1 MIDFRNPYTP
11 GAGVMPKYL
20 AGRDEVIDD
29 ASRRIKSIASG
40 YQAQS
45 VVYYGL
51 QGVGKTVVL
60 NKIESVADDS
70 DVLRSYIEVREA
82 GSLIKLLS
90 IKCIGFAQT
99 LSLNEAMKDKA
110 GKLWS
115 VIESFSA
122 TWNPEDNTISIGM
135 QDPPVEFAA
144 AGTGD
149 LAIDLTE
156 LLVTLGKCAK
166 QADASIVFCID
177 DIQYIKNVEL
187 EALITAIHR
196 LNQLGCPV
204 LFFCAALPKICKT
217 LGDIKSYTERLFNFI
232 RINPLTDDEAA
243 DAIVIPAKEFD
254 VTYTE
259 EAVEKIRGF
268 AKGYPYFIQEMCS
281 TIWSRAGG
289 KQIDA
294 DTVTAN
300 VAATNERLDSDFFHV
315 SYDRCT
321 PTEKAFMAA
330 MIKCGK
336 LLCTM
341 AGIAK
346 IMGRDEKAIGIFRSS
361 LIRKNL
367 IFSTNYGEVDFMVP
381 QFAAFLKR
389 VQLQKQ

>member
-1 MIDFRNPYTP
+1 MIDFRNPYSP
-11 GAGVMPKYL
+11 GAGVIPKYL
-20 AGRDEVIDD
+20 AGRDQVLDD
-29 ASRRIKSIASG
+29 ARQRIKSMSFE

-45 VVYYGL
+45 VVYYGI
-51 QGVGKTVVL
+51 QGVGKTVLL
-60 NKIESVADDS
+60 NRIESIADDFN
-70 DVLRSYIEVREA
+70 VLRSYIEVREA

-90 IKCIGFAQT
+90 ITCIGFAQT
-99 LSLNEAMKDKA
+99 LSLNEELKDKA

-115 VIESFSA
+115 VIESFSVA
-122 TWNPEDNTISIGM
+122 WNPENRSTRLGPKALS
-135 QDPPVEFAA
+135 VEFAA

-149 LAIDLTE
+149 LANDLTE

-166 QADASIVFCID
+166 QADTSIVFCID

-204 LFFCAALPKICKT
+204 LFFCAGLLKIRKT
-217 LGDIKSYTERLFNFI
+217 LGDIKSYTERLFDFI
-232 RINPLTDDEAA
+232 EIGPLNDAQTA
-243 DAIVIPAKEFD
+243 DAIVIPAKGLD

-259 EAVEKIRGF
+259 EAVEKIREF
-268 AKGYPYFIQEMCS
+268 TKGYPYFIQEMCS

-294 DTVTAN
+294 DTVSAN
-300 VAATNERLDSDFFHV
+300 IATVNERLDSDFFHV
-315 SYDRCT
+315 LYDRCT

-336 LLCTM
+336 LPCSM
-341 AGIAK
+341 ASIAK
-346 IMGRDEKAIGIFRSS
+346 IMGRDKKAIGVFRSS

-367 IFSTNYGEVDFMVP
+367 VFSTNCEEVDFAVP
-381 QFAAFLKR
+381 HFAASLKR
-389 VQLQKQ
+389 TQL

>member
-11 GAGVMPKYL
+11 GAGVIPKYL
-20 AGRDEVIDD
+20 AGRDEVLDD
-29 ASRRIKSIASG
+29 ARQRIKSMSFE

-45 VVYYGL
+45 VVYYGI
-51 QGVGKTVVL
+51 QGVGKTVLL
-60 NKIESVADDS
+60 NRIESIADDFN
-70 DVLRSYIEVREA
+70 VLRSYIEVREA

-90 IKCIGFAQT
+90 ITCIGFAQT
-99 LSLNEAMKDKA
+99 LGLNEALKDKA

-115 VIESFSA
+115 AVKSFSEV
-122 TWNPEDNTISIGM
+122 WNPENRTTPLGPKA
-135 QDPPVEFAA
+135 PPVEFAA

-149 LAIDLTE
+149 LVNDLTE

-166 QADASIVFCID
+166 QADTSIVFCID

-196 LNQLGCPV
+196 LNQLDCPV
-204 LFFCAALPKICKT
+204 LFFCAGLPKIRKT
-217 LGDIKSYTERLFNFI
+217 LGDIKSYAERLFDFI
-232 RINPLTDDEAA
+232 EIGPLNDAETA
-243 DAIVIPAKEFD
+243 DAIVIPAKGLD

-259 EAVEKIRGF
+259 EAVEKIRKF
-268 AKGYPYFIQEMCS
+268 TKGYPYFIQEMCS

-294 DTVTAN
+294 DTVSAN
-300 VAATNERLDSDFFHV
+300 IAAVNERLDSDFFHV
-315 SYDRCT
+315 LYNRCT

-336 LLCTM
+336 LPCTM

-346 IMGRDEKAIGIFRSS
+346 IMGRDKKAIGVFRSS

-367 IFSTNYGEVDFMVP
+367 VFSTNCEEVDFAVP
-381 QFAAFLKR
+381 HFAASLKR
-389 VQLQKQ
+389 TQL

>member
-1 MIDFRNPYTP
+1 MISETLILPVPGLCRNILPEGT
-11 GAGVMPKYL
+11 KCSTT
-20 AGRDEVIDD
+20 R
-29 ASRRIKSIASG
+29 KSMSFE

-45 VVYYGL
+45 VVYYGI
-51 QGVGKTVVL
+51 QGVGKTVLL
-60 NKIESVADDS
+60 NRIESIADDFN
-70 DVLRSYIEVREA
+70 VLRSYIEVKEA

-90 IKCIGFAQT
+90 ITCIGFAQT
-99 LSLNEAMKDKA
+99 LSLNEALKDKA

-115 VIESFSA
+115 VIELFSVA
-122 TWNPEDNTISIGM
+122 WNPENRLTPLGPKALSA
-135 QDPPVEFAA
+135 EFAA

-149 LAIDLTE
+149 LTNDLTE

-217 LGDIKSYTERLFNFI
+217 LGDIKSYTERLFDFI

-300 VAATNERLDSDFFHV
+300 DAATNERLDSDFFHV

-336 LLCTM
+336 LPCTM

-346 IMGRDEKAIGIFRSS
+346 IMGRDEKAIGVFRSS

-381 QFAAFLKR
+381 QFAAFLQQFHKGLRR
-389 VQLQKQ
+389 VI